1 MRSSKEYEGFADSW
15 GQHNSLS
22 PFPPFPIT
30 SSKWRSILITVPPI
44 FIDRLLRFIEHSMF
58 THHYPITLIMTYYS
72 SPPFSLGNTFQD
84 PQ

>member
-22 PFPPFPIT
+22 LFLLSLII

-44 FIDRLLRFIEHSMF
+44 FIDWLLRFIEHSVF
-58 THHYPITLIMTYYS
+58 THYYPITLIMTYYN
-72 SPPFSLGNTFQD
+72 SPPFSLGNMFQD